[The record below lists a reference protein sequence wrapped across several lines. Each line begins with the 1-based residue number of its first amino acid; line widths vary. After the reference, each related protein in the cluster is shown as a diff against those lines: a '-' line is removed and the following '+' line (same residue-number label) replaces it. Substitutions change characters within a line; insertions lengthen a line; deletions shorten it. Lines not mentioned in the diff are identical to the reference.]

1 MMLTDTTK
9 EVVIMRENNEERMQ
23 DIVTMVD
30 LEEKKVQEIDT
41 MVSVLKQLD
50 ITGIQIL
57 TMNANT
63 LLALKME
70 TERQQESN
78 ERRLA

>member
-1 MMLTDTTK
+1 
-9 EVVIMRENNEERMQ
+9 MRENNEERMQ

>member
-1 MMLTDTTK
+1 
-9 EVVIMRENNEERMQ
+9 MRGSNAEIKQE
-23 DIVTMVD
+23 IGTMID
-30 LEEKKVQEIDT
+30 LEEKKVQEINT

-50 ITGIQIL
+50 LTGIQIL
-57 TMNANT
+57 SMNAST

-70 TERQQESN
+70 LERQQDTK

>member
-1 MMLTDTTK
+1 MMESNAK
-9 EVVIMRENNEERMQ
+9 RKQEIR
-23 DIVTMVD
+23 TMVD
-30 LEEKKVQEIDT
+30 LEEEKVQEIDT

-70 TERQQESN
+70 LERQQETN

>member
-1 MMLTDTTK
+1 MMK
-9 EVVIMRENNEERMQ
+9 SNAEIKQE
-23 DIVTMVD
+23 IGTMID
-30 LEEKKVQEIDT
+30 LEEEKVQEINT

-57 TMNANT
+57 SMNAST

-70 TERQQESN
+70 LERQQETN